1 MYIVTYGRVLHG
13 RCVGVADAGR
23 AGPARPAVPVS
34 GAAQPALAGQY
45 RDAPPVPGLPADRR
59 VHHAEHD
66 LHDRVVRVG
75 CIGLSFVWNVLRS
88 SNYGERTSADDP
100 WGCSNSLE
108 WATSSPPPR
117 HNFLSLPRVRSE
129 RPAFDCT
136 TRRWST
142 GCAPSRTRGAA
153 GNPCRPPGPAR
164 TWPSEF
170 GRPTPTTT
178 GHLTATRPLAGRFSS
193 RVRPPPRP
201 PHRVAPGQGG
211 HNVREGRAET
221 KLGRREK
228 ERRFERHE
236 YGVRFTGTD
245 DPAGGGGRGH
255 GPVPVQH
262 PALEVPAPPRPHRG
276 ARRPGPPVDRDTTRR
291 TGNCGSPAA
300 RRCSTSGWRC
310 TRTG

>member
-1 MYIVTYGRVLHG
+1 MTAVAPHSVVPRPFPPIKRSRGSRFLGYLSTTDPKRLGVMYIVTSVRVLHG

-88 SNYGERTSADDP
+88 SNYGERTSAGDP

-136 TRRWST
+136 TRRCST
-142 GCAPSRTRGAA
+142 RSRAESHPRRGWEPLHAA
-153 GNPCRPPGPAR
+153 GSGPHMAIGIRSTHPDDNRAPNSHADARGTVFLAGPAASPPAAPGR
-164 TWPSEF
+164 ARSGGPQRPRGPSKDEA
-170 GRPTPTTT
+170 RPT
-178 GHLTATRPLAGRFSS
+178 GKGKK
-193 RVRPPPRP
+193 VR
-201 PHRVAPGQGG
+201 
-211 HNVREGRAET
+211 
-221 KLGRREK
+221 
-228 ERRFERHE
+228 
-236 YGVRFTGTD
+236 
-245 DPAGGGGRGH
+245 
-255 GPVPVQH
+255 
-262 PALEVPAPPRPHRG
+262 
-276 ARRPGPPVDRDTTRR
+276 
-291 TGNCGSPAA
+291 
-300 RRCSTSGWRC
+300 TS
-310 TRTG
+310 